1 MWARRIG
8 VPPLW
13 PSRIKVVILC
23 LVILTFVYSFF
34 AYLHDANVNYLELS
48 APKESG
54 ITCGR
59 VPEKCWNDA
68 SPLACGIKEYSWG
81 FTSLPIDKVL
91 TSACPVEYL
100 LQSCSNVSH
109 PLSSLHTD
117 LAKLHTL
124 NRYTNPFG
132 GWAYLYF
139 IMMACLGV
147 SIMAHDLCLL
157 VEDLRPRIHSLR
169 VVQADMPFVWSM
181 SCGIQF
187 LWPMGR
193 LQEKA
198 KPLWLLLWLPWAS
211 GQALAVLVPV
221 AGLSFILAD
230 LAFTEPDVPAKA
242 CWRIVVFM
250 LQSKCFVVVLWRSQ
264 GAARIARVSG
274 LAMIA
279 RVAGTDG
286 TVEYSLTNGDP
297 LNLSLDDVSS
307 GQDIWRYLLDLSR
320 VPLEDFTP
328 AAAATE
334 GNPWKDKTW
343 KRKLGEMWERKKAAA
358 KAAAEEAAKTGIKEE
373 AADSWG
379 WENSKTGW
387 QAPSGKGGGYQKP
400 CFSFRDRGECRN
412 GDSCVFL
419 HEAGGAG
426 DASGKGGRSDSG
438 PYAGR
443 GGGGGQGQQVCRMFA
458 QNGDCSF
465 GERCRFAH
473 EKKS

>member
-1 MWARRIG
+1 
-8 VPPLW
+8 
-13 PSRIKVVILC
+13 
-23 LVILTFVYSFF
+23 
-34 AYLHDANVNYLELS
+34 
-48 APKESG
+48 
-54 ITCGR
+54 
-59 VPEKCWNDA
+59 
-68 SPLACGIKEYSWG
+68 
-81 FTSLPIDKVL
+81 
-91 TSACPVEYL
+91 
-100 LQSCSNVSH
+100 
-109 PLSSLHTD
+109 
-117 LAKLHTL
+117 
-124 NRYTNPFG
+124 
-132 GWAYLYF
+132 
-139 IMMACLGV
+139 
-147 SIMAHDLCLL
+147 
-157 VEDLRPRIHSLR
+157 
-169 VVQADMPFVWSM
+169 
-181 SCGIQF
+181 
-187 LWPMGR
+187 
-193 LQEKA
+193 
-198 KPLWLLLWLPWAS
+198 
-211 GQALAVLVPV
+211 
-221 AGLSFILAD
+221 
-230 LAFTEPDVPAKA
+230 
-242 CWRIVVFM
+242 
-250 LQSKCFVVVLWRSQ
+250 
-264 GAARIARVSG
+264 
-274 LAMIA
+274 
-279 RVAGTDG
+279 DG

>member
-198 KPLWLLLWLPWAS
+198 KPLWLLLWLPWA
-211 GQALAVLVPV
+211 
-221 AGLSFILAD
+221 
-230 LAFTEPDVPAKA
+230 

-250 LQSKCFVVVLWRSQ
+250 FLIYPLYVALFLLT
-264 GAARIARVSG
+264 GRIVRLSRMMVFLSG
-274 LAMIA
+274 LECMFASVIYVLSTIIIEA
-279 RVAGTDG
+279 TYNEVYALFWNAPNLAPNCVCYCQYPLRQATISRLVLLGLTVAIGSG
-286 TVEYSLTNGDP
+286 SLAFRALKGLRRPNWA
-297 LNLSLDDVSS
+297 NLFCVL
-307 GQDIWRYLLDLSR
+307 YA
-320 VPLEDFTP
+320 VPIEAFP
-328 AAAATE
+328 I
-334 GNPWKDKTW
+334 
-343 KRKLGEMWERKKAAA
+343 MWERP
-358 KAAAEEAAKTGIKEE
+358 KE
-373 AADSWG
+373 
-379 WENSKTGW
+379 
-387 QAPSGKGGGYQKP
+387 
-400 CFSFRDRGECRN
+400 
-412 GDSCVFL
+412 
-419 HEAGGAG
+419 
-426 DASGKGGRSDSG
+426 
-438 PYAGR
+438 
-443 GGGGGQGQQVCRMFA
+443 
-458 QNGDCSF
+458 
-465 GERCRFAH
+465 
-473 EKKS
+473 